1 MRQRLTFL
9 LLLWTMLCPAQRTV
23 SGTVVDSA
31 TNAPLEMASVTLLRK
46 GKPVKFVRTDPQ
58 GRFSLSVGEGDSLS
72 ATFLGYRKHS
82 LPIPTG
88 TTIRFSLAPEAFL
101 LKEVTVKGAPL
112 TGRADTITYDLSRYA
127 NQRDNTLNDVLK
139 RLPGINVSKNGTI
152 SYQGQPISRFTV
164 EGLDLTGGNY
174 GRMTNRLKAQD
185 VDKAEVI
192 EHDQPVKALQGK
204 QFSDDVALN
213 VKLKDTA
220 RDKWLPTVA
229 PSVGIGDDLYL
240 GGSADALQVGSK
252 RQQMYSARMDRTGQ
266 ELIYDNLRLGNSAYS
281 SPEQE
286 MSVPSWFSM
295 PLLRAPIDAERLRR
309 NLSHDWGFSRIHKN
323 EQERETLWSA
333 NYLHTTEWQQ
343 TANTSRYYFG
353 DEPIVTSE
361 QENMRLSR
369 DVLSLTLNE
378 KVNRDRHYG
387 HEYLHIKGDFTNGL
401 ATLSNSLSQQ
411 TKCSQFYLQNAF
423 KRIFVYDKYQLTVS
437 SDAELAY
444 APSRLT
450 IDDQRQ
456 ELNLTQG
463 YTHNYLVVACN
474 RFRSTI
480 SLRAGIK
487 ADYLDAKG
495 SHLHLTSYLRPA
507 YELKRGKAV
516 WRMNLPMEWEVF
528 TKQHQHFANLNPSLS
543 VNIRQSNRREWY
555 AYGNYQQNT
564 GAWQTFALA
573 EIQTDYRTWWT
584 GSTVI
589 PRTHVLSIGL
599 NHTYKRP
606 IREFFWTVRANYS
619 RTGSNVSTDLQIIDG
634 LYHYA
639 YTEQR
644 THRESYTLN
653 TDLSK
658 GIFDWRLKAKLG
670 LTYAYSRGQQTS
682 AGTRFDFTS
691 HTLKASPEITWS
703 PSWCDITYS
712 GSFVQTS
719 SRSASTDG
727 SSKNHLTPL
736 LSWRQ
741 GLSLTK
747 TIHHLDLSV
756 SVVHYHN
763 ELQTSPTLNT
773 LLADASLVWR
783 TKKLRLT
790 LSLRNLLNQR
800 DYRQT
805 VYTGITTST
814 TIYTLR
820 PREIIA
826 GLQYCL

>member
-1 MRQRLTFL
+1 MRYRLIAL
-9 LLLWTMLCPAQRTV
+9 LLLCPALCTAQRTI
-23 SGTVVDSA
+23 SGTVIDSA
-31 TNAPLEMASVTLLRK
+31 TNAPLEMVSVTLLRK
-46 GKPVKFVRTDPQ
+46 DKPVKFVRTDPQ
-58 GRFSLSVGEGDSLS
+58 GRFSLSVGESDRLS
-72 ATFLGYRKHS
+72 ATFLGYRKQS

-88 TTIRFSLAPEAFL
+88 NTIRISLVSEDFL

-127 NQRDNTLNDVLK
+127 NQRDNTLNDILK
-139 RLPGINVSKNGTI
+139 RLPGIDVSKNGTI

-164 EGLDLTGGNY
+164 EGLDLTGGRY

-185 VDKAEVI
+185 VDKAEII

-204 QFSDDVALN
+204 LFSDDVALN
-213 VKLKDTA
+213 IKLKDTA

-229 PSVGIGDDLYL
+229 PSVGIGDGLYL
-240 GGSADALQVGSK
+240 GGSADVLQVGSK
-252 RQQMYSARMDRTGQ
+252 RQQMYSARMDRTGK
-266 ELIYDNLRLGNSAYS
+266 ELSYDHTRLGSSFYS

-295 PLLRAPIDAERLRR
+295 PSLSAPIDAERLRR

-369 DVLSLTLNE
+369 DMLSLTLNE

-387 HEYLHIKGDFTNGL
+387 QEYLHIVGSRNQGDR
-401 ATLSNSLSQQ
+401 SLDSGDQGPVPLIAQQ
-411 TKCSQFYLQNAF
+411 TKASQLYLQNAF
-423 KRIFVYDKYQLTVS
+423 KRIFVYDKYQLTAS

-444 APSRLT
+444 TPSRLI

-456 ELNLTQG
+456 TLNLAQG
-463 YTHNYLVVACN
+463 YTHNYLVVARN
-474 RFRSTI
+474 RFHSTV

-507 YELKRGKAV
+507 YELKQGKAV
-516 WRMNLPMEWEVF
+516 WRMNLPIEWEVF
-528 TKQHQHFANLNPSLS
+528 TKQHRHFANLSPSLS
-543 VNIRQSNRREWY
+543 LNIRQSNRREWY
-555 AYGNYQQNT
+555 AYGNYQQHS
-564 GAWQTFALA
+564 GAWQTFAIDD
-573 EIQTDYRTWWT
+573 IQTDYRTWWT
-584 GSTVI
+584 GSPTI
-589 PRTHVLSIGL
+589 PRTRTLSIGL

-606 IREFFWTVRANYS
+606 IREFFWVVRTNYS
-619 RTGSNVSTDLQIIDG
+619 HTGSNVSTDLQIIDG
-634 LYHYA
+634 LYRYA
-639 YTEQR
+639 YTEQPTR
-644 THRESYTLN
+644 AESYTLN

-670 LTYAYSRGQQTS
+670 LTYAYSRGQQAS
-682 AGTRFDFTS
+682 AGTLLDYTS
-691 HTLKASPEITWS
+691 RTLRATPELTWS
-703 PSWCDITYS
+703 PAWCDITYS
-712 GSFVQTS
+712 GSFARTS
-719 SRSASTDG
+719 TNR
-727 SSKNHLTPL
+727 LTPL

-747 TIHHLDLSV
+747 TFHHLDLTV
-756 SVVHYHN
+756 SAVHYHN
-763 ELQTSPTLNT
+763 ELQASPTLNA

-783 TKKLRLT
+783 MKKLRL
-790 LSLRNLLNQR
+790 SLNLHNLLNQKE
-800 DYRQT
+800 YRQT
-805 VYTGITTST
+805 VYSGLNAST

-826 GLQYCL
+826 ELQYRL

>member
-1 MRQRLTFL
+1 
-9 LLLWTMLCPAQRTV
+9 MLCPAQRTV

-58 GRFSLSVGEGDSLS
+58 GKFSLSVGEGDSLS
-72 ATFLGYRKHS
+72 ATFLGYRKQS
-82 LPIPTG
+82 LPIPSG
-88 TTIRFSLAPEAFL
+88 NTIRFSLVSEAFL

-127 NQRDNTLNDVLK
+127 NQRDNTLSDVLK
-139 RLPGINVSKNGTI
+139 RLPGIDVSKNGTV
-152 SYQGQPISRFTV
+152 SYQGQPINRFTV
-164 EGLDLTGGNY
+164 EGLDLTGGRY

-229 PSVGIGDDLYL
+229 PSIGIGDDLYP
-240 GGSADALQVGSK
+240 GGSADVLQIGSK
-252 RQQMYSARMDRTGQ
+252 RQQMYSMKIDRTGQ
-266 ELIYDNLRLGNSAYS
+266 ELSYDNLRLGNSAYS

-295 PLLRAPIDAERLRR
+295 PSLKAPIDAERLRR

-387 HEYLHIKGDFTNGL
+387 HEYLHIEGDFANGK
-401 ATLSNSLSQQ
+401 ATMNDNLSEQ

-444 APSRLT
+444 APSRLIIRST
-450 IDDQRQ
+450 SSRLQGKNGQRQ
-456 ELNLTQG
+456 ELNLWQG
-463 YTHNYLVVACN
+463 YTHNYLVVARN
-474 RFRSTI
+474 RFHTTY
-480 SLRAGIK
+480 SLRVGIK
-487 ADYLDAKG
+487 TDYLDAKG
-495 SHLHLTSYLRPA
+495 SNMHLTTYLRPA
-507 YELKRGKAV
+507 YELRQGKAV
-516 WRMNLPMEWEVF
+516 WRMNLPIEWEVF

-599 NHTYKRP
+599 NHTYKHP

-619 RTGSNVSTDLQIIDG
+619 RTGCNVSTDLQIIDG
-634 LYHYA
+634 LYRYA
-639 YTEQR
+639 YTRQP
-644 THRESYTLN
+644 THAESCTLN

-658 GIFDWRLKAKLG
+658 GIFDWRLKTELG
-670 LTYAYSRGQQTS
+670 LTYTYSRGQQAS
-682 AGTRFDFTS
+682 AGTLLNYTS
-691 HTLKASPEITWS
+691 HVLKATPELIWS
-703 PSWCDITYS
+703 PAWCDITYS
-712 GSFVQTS
+712 GSFTRTS
-719 SRSASTDG
+719 TNR
-727 SSKNHLTPL
+727 LRPL

-741 GLSLTK
+741 SLSLTK
-747 TIHHLDLSV
+747 TIRHLDLTV
-756 SVVHYHN
+756 SAVHYHN
-763 ELQTSPTLNT
+763 ELQASPTLNA

-783 TKKLRLT
+783 MKKLRMSLN
-790 LSLRNLLNQR
+790 LRNLLNQKE
-800 DYRQT
+800 YRQT
-805 VYTGITTST
+805 VYTGLSAST

-826 GLQYCL
+826 ELQYCLWEN